1 MVGVVE
7 KQAEAAAGKVERQA
21 AAWRELEAKRTAL
34 TLTLAL
40 TLNPNPNPNPNP
52 RLEQLLAG
60 SRKHEADAA
69 EL

>member
-1 MVGVVE
+1 MAAVVGVVE

-40 TLNPNPNPNPNP
+40 TLNPNPSPYP
-52 RLEQLLAG
+52 
-60 SRKHEADAA
+60 
-69 EL
+69 